1 MGNIILS
8 EEQQRAVDMSNSG
21 KNVLVTGGGGRGK
34 SVVIREVTD
43 ENTVL
48 VAPTGASALL
58 VNGTTAH
65 KAFHL
70 PIGIPVLTDFMTT
83 SKKVQN
89 LFNPYSAVKKIVIDE
104 GSMIRTD
111 MFELINSKLQLIRG
125 NRKLFGGLPVTL
137 IADYHQ
143 LAPVLT
149 QREEKPF
156 YSQYKSIFN
165 FNSDIFDFD
174 VVELTKSYRQ
184 DNERHVAMLD
194 SIRQKDKYYK
204 HALKAIVKEA
214 RPYEPDPSQMILC
227 CYKNDQRRYNNKYFK
242 MLDTPI
248 FEYKARIENV
258 KKDEEWRDSSVP
270 HTLKLRVGA
279 KVVFRANDRD
289 GQFVNGERGEVVYL
303 DKVSVIVKKKN
314 GVEVS
319 VLPNV
324 WEKYEYSSRFNVLEK
339 EVVSRFSQI
348 PLDLGYAI
356 TIHQAQGS
364 EFDDI
369 AIDLGR
375 KSFDHGQTYVALSRA
390 KDLGRVS
397 FVRPPTPEDVICA
410 KEVKEFY
417 RRIRNET
424 K

>member
-1 MGNIILS
+1 MGSIVLS
-8 EEQQRAVDMSNSG
+8 DEQQKAVDMSNAG

-48 VAPTGASALL
+48 IAPTGAAALL

-70 PIGIPVLTDFMTT
+70 PIGVPVLTDFMTV

-89 LFNPYSAVKKIVIDE
+89 LFSPRSAVKKIVIDE

-111 MFELINSKLQLIRG
+111 MFELMNARLQNIRG
-125 NRKLFGGLPVTL
+125 NRQLFGGLAVT
-137 IADYHQ
+137 IISDYYQ

-149 QREEKPF
+149 QREEEAF
-156 YSQYKSIFN
+156 YSQYKSVFN

-184 DNERHVAMLD
+184 DNQRHVEMLD

-204 HALKAIVKEA
+204 LALQAIVKEA
-214 RPYEPDPSQMILC
+214 RPYQASPSQMILC
-227 CYKNDQRRYNNKYFK
+227 CYKNDQRRYNNKYFRL
-242 MLDTPI
+242 LDTPI
-248 FEYKARIENV
+248 FEYKAKIENV
-258 KKDEEWRDSSVP
+258 KKDDEWRDSTVS
-270 HTLKLRVGA
+270 HNLKLRVGA
-279 KVVFRANDRD
+279 KVIFRANDRD
-289 GQFVNGERGEVVYL
+289 GKFVNGERGEVVYL
-303 DKVSVIVKKKN
+303 DKVSVIVRKNN

-324 WEKYEYSSRFNVLEK
+324 WEKHEYSSRFNVLEK

-364 EFDDI
+364 EFEDM

-375 KSFDHGQTYVALSRA
+375 KSFSHGQTYVALSRA
-390 KDLGRVS
+390 KDLSKVS

-417 RRIRNET
+417 RRIRNE
-424 K
+424 